1 MTGFT
6 GTSGHQNRLMSP
18 SFYACLVHGNHE
30 AETFVKFDTSEGQ
43 EASPVC
49 RAAVPLLIASLDG
62 ATGIRTVYKTPVD
75 AYQGVIYG
83 MAFLES

>member
-1 MTGFT
+1 MTAFS

-30 AETFVKFDTSEGQ
+30 AETFVKFDTMEGQ

-49 RAAVPLLIASLDG
+49 RAAVSLLISSLEG
-62 ATGIRTVYKTPVD
+62 EHGIRTVYKTPVD

-83 MAFLES
+83 FAFMES

>member
-1 MTGFT
+1 MTDFT
-6 GTSGHQNRLMSP
+6 GTSGHENRLMSP
-18 SFYACLVHGNHE
+18 SFYACLVHGDHE

-49 RAAVPLLIASLDG
+49 RAAVSLLISSLND
-62 ATGIRTVYKTPVD
+62 AHGIRTVYETTVD

-83 MAFLES
+83 FAFLES